1 MLSPLAEN
9 KYHPSLSINAITR
22 LQAKTDA
29 VVEASDAKDPK
40 TDAKAKLK
48 TKKRKSKKSSKT
60 MVGTPIDPVTM
71 QNASDDSDDPSS
83 SESLAESQRVTQ
95 SKVPRTHHQLS
106 VDKPG
111 TYPKPEQEIQR
122 VQEAIQLVEE
132 TQAEME
138 PEPRPILN
146 AWATPTT
153 VTKVP
158 QLGKSLQIPS
168 TISKKVMKTMTH
180 NLRNG
185 VTIC

>member
-1 MLSPLAEN
+1 
-9 KYHPSLSINAITR
+9 
-22 LQAKTDA
+22 
-29 VVEASDAKDPK
+29 
-40 TDAKAKLK
+40 
-48 TKKRKSKKSSKT
+48 
-60 MVGTPIDPVTM
+60 M

-83 SESLAESQRVTQ
+83 SESLAESQRVTR
-95 SKVPRTHHQLS
+95 SKVPRTQHQLS

-158 QLGKSLQIPS
+158 RLGKSLQIPS
-168 TISKKVMKTMTH
+168 TISKKSNEDHDTQFEKWCDDMLEQTGPEH
-180 NLRNG
+180 NPPQETTPITVDSSDHLENLSP
-185 VTIC
+185 